1 MSPAWFDGSM
11 WQPDDPDTMRLLGDW
26 IARWRSRVGVSQRT
40 LAARAGI
47 SQGGLSRVERG
58 LQACGSRRLARLIQA
73 LDLLSRQGLMGAV
86 DPPPIRRP
94 SPSQAPDRM
103 PTPVP
108 DDLPPSYVDEWL
120 RRERPK

>member
-1 MSPAWFDGSM
+1 MSPAWFHGRM
-11 WQPDDPDTMRLLGDW
+11 WQPDDPDTMQLLGDW
-26 IARWRSRVGVSQRT
+26 IARWRARVGVSQRT

-73 LDLLSRQGLMGAV
+73 LDLLSRQGPMGAI

-94 SPSQAPDRM
+94 SPARAPDLL
-103 PTPVP
+103 P
-108 DDLPPSYVDEWL
+108 DDLPRSYVDEWL
-120 RRERPK
+120 RRERPSPG